1 MVDPGQQLQP
11 SLFQQI
17 CWRWSKSSWWSP
29 AQVKFFW
36 RDFYGKKIFQTFHK
50 ILILCCY
57 QASAQTAASGT
68 DSRLLHVESWNHW
81 TSNLTQ
87 YAHPRWR
94 EITRDDQTTVREHS
108 ERHTSGGDRS
118 TARESTS
125 GGDKKHSQREQTAV
139 RRAQPR
145 KHESEVRATRVRAIR
160 KRNNEIDKYNNYLSS
175 WINERIKMWAFAKTK
190 KCVDLD
196 DASKQPK
203 QKQKK

>member
-1 MVDPGQQLQP
+1 MYESVALYTFVHK
-11 SLFQQI
+11 FQYVNGF
-17 CWRWSKSSWWSP
+17 CHHFRKN
-29 AQVKFFW
+29 FL
-36 RDFYGKKIFQTFHK
+36 DFCQ
-50 ILILCCY
+50 ILILWRY
-57 QASAQTAASGT
+57 LAFAQTAASGT
-68 DSRLLHVESWNHW
+68 DSRLLHVESWDHW

-87 YAHPRWR
+87 FAHTQWR
-94 EITRDDQTTVREHS
+94 EITRDDQTTVRKHS

-118 TARESTS
+118 TAKESTS
-125 GGDKKHSQREQTAV
+125 GGDKEHSQREQTAV

-160 KRNNEIDKYNNYLSS
+160 KRNNKIDKYNNYLSS
-175 WINERIKMWAFAKTK
+175 WINKKIKMVKMWAFAKTK